1 MNTDGTYTYTPAA
14 DFNGTDTFTISVDD
28 GNGGIDTATV
38 TITVNPQNDAPTATD
53 NAVTTNEDAAV
64 SGAVILNDIDGDAL
78 TASLATAPSNGT
90 VVVNTDGTYTYT
102 PAADFNGTDTFTVS
116 VDDGNGGTDT
126 ATVTITVN
134 PQNDAP
140 TAADDAV
147 TTNEDAAVSGAV
159 ILNDI

>member
-1 MNTDGTYTYTPAA
+1 SP
-14 DFNGTDTFTISVDD
+14 
-28 GNGGIDTATV
+28 
-38 TITVNPQNDAPTATD
+38 
-53 NAVTTNEDAAV
+53 V

-78 TASLATAPSNGT
+78 TASLATAPTNGT
-90 VVVNTDGTYTYT
+90 VIVNTDGTYTYT
-102 PAADFNGTDTFTVS
+102 PTADFNGTDTFTVS

-147 TTNEDAAVSGAV
+147 TTNEDSPVSGAV
-159 ILNDI
+159 IVNDIDGDA